1 MLKHSKTQIRCMMH
15 ARLCQRKCCN
25 RLLAGHAFGLKKGCV
40 EMHVTAE
47 AASALCKNQRLSS
60 DDGKFVKTHTL
71 YPDYPEY
78 PHYPDANLVGV
89 KQARAA

>member
-1 MLKHSKTQIRCMMH
+1 MH
-15 ARLCQRKCCN
+15 EA
-25 RLLAGHAFGLKKGCV
+25 
-40 EMHVTAE
+40 TE

-60 DDGKFVKTHTL
+60 DDRKFVKTHAL